1 LEIPLVPIDMP
12 IEQLKE
18 ENQVLKDLLSEYV
31 LIYGEKRLPE
41 GCKLELPY
49 ENLLKENN
57 LLYKMLMALL
67 PNAQFLK

>member
-1 LEIPLVPIDMP
+1 VSQNNEKNYNKEQLLKSLEIPLVPIDMP

-31 LIYGEKRLPE
+31 LIYGEKKLPE

-49 ENLLKENN
+49 
-57 LLYKMLMALL
+57 
-67 PNAQFLK
+67 

>member
-1 LEIPLVPIDMP
+1 MSQNNEKNYNKEQLLKSLEIPLVPIDMP

-31 LIYGEKRLPE
+31 LIYGEKKLPE

-49 ENLLKENN
+49 
-57 LLYKMLMALL
+57 
-67 PNAQFLK
+67 